1 MNDMGFTEF
10 ALSDKP
16 EERRKREIKAASA
29 ECVPISISAE
39 TQSGVFKGSSGNYNT
54 WIAECECNDFRR
66 RLLPCKHMY
75 RLAQEL
81 GLYDLSSVKEEAA
94 AVKWKIT
101 PQRRADAYEKVVALV
116 DSYPEETQVELQSV
130 LSDRYGDMTHI
141 CQDATLLEKPIA
153 DGLVE
158 IVDSPVTI
166 VERHYQKTTVEGML
180 AAGFVFPD
188 DVKHTKKARYQWCLE
203 HPDIACS
210 YVYPGYCVVRTI
222 GDLEIANRKTYT
234 YLNRKFDS
242 FEL

>member
-188 DVKHTKKARYQWCLE
+188 DVKQTKKARYQWCLE